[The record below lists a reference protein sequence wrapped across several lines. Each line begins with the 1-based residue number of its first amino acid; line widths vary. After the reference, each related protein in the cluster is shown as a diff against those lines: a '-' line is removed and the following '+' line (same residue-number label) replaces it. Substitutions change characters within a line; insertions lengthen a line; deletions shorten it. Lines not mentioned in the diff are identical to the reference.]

1 MTLGLIGIGG
11 AELIFLLILLIGVLL
26 FPLLM
31 VVNVLQS
38 KFRDPYNKLVWVVV
52 ILLVPLIGALLYLLI
67 GRNQRIK

>member
-1 MTLGLIGIGG
+1 MTLGFIGIGG

>member
-1 MTLGLIGIGG
+1 MTLGFIGIGG

-52 ILLVPLIGALLYLLI
+52 ILLVPLVGALLYLLI